1 MGDGQVDAQRP
12 APRPVLHTRDGVI
25 LVVGLV
31 LGAGIFRAPQLVAA
45 GSSSGTMF
53 LALWVV
59 GGVVSLLGA
68 LCYAELAAAYPDAGG
83 EYHFLGRA
91 FGRRAGFLCAW
102 SRMTVIQTGSI
113 AILSFLV
120 GDYVAT
126 LVDGADP
133 RAGLSAV
140 VAAGVVVALTLL
152 NVAGL
157 RQSGGVQ
164 YALTALEV
172 LGLLAVIVAGL
183 VIAEPAPRIAEAGA
197 EASNGGIALAVVFVL
212 LTFGGWSEAAYISAE
227 LKDRRR
233 GAIRTLGWGLG
244 IITVLY
250 LLANAAY
257 LRGLGLQGVAGS
269 SAVAADLMRGAVG
282 AWGAVAVSFAV
293 MVAALSSANA
303 TMITGARSNYALGR
317 DVPLFGFLSGWHE
330 DQHTPRSAFLLQ
342 GAIALLLVG
351 FGAFAR
357 SGFEAMVAYTAPVFW
372 LILFGT
378 GAALLVLRR
387 REPAVDRPFRVPL
400 YPVVPLLFCGIAAY
414 MLYSSVAYASGVTR
428 YLPGAIWP
436 TVTQAAL
443 ARRVGA
449 PATKLVATGLIAVVL
464 TALSGGIVG
473 LLAFPRLAADDPK
486 WWLMLPVL
494 LSAGAVML
502 APRLLRRLLGFGQR
516 IVRQGER
523 TEIMLPS
530 GQDFYGNDR
539 SWHPWVVLQRHA
551 CGDHRGCPR
560 RTSDI
565 RDNAGRGRP
574 PQRGCR
580 SGIAGTCR
588 SRGT

>member
-1 MGDGQVDAQRP
+1 MVDDQVHAQRS
-12 APRPVLHTRDGVI
+12 APRPVLRTRDGVI

-31 LGAGIFRAPQLVAA
+31 LGAGIFRAPQLVAG

-53 LALWVV
+53 LALWVL
-59 GGVVSLLGA
+59 GGLISLLGA

-133 RAGLSAV
+133 RAGLSAA

-183 VIAEPAPRIAEAGA
+183 VIAEPAPRVAAAGA
-197 EASNGGIALAVVFVL
+197 EASAGGIALAVVFVL

-227 LKDRRR
+227 LRDRRR

-257 LRGLGLQGVAGS
+257 LRGLGLQGVAAS

-293 MVAALSSANA
+293 IVAALSSANA

-317 DVPLFGFLSGWHE
+317 DVPLFGFLGNWHE
-330 DQHTPRSAFLLQ
+330 DQHTPRSAFLFQ

-378 GAALLVLRR
+378 GASLLILRR

-414 MLYSSVAYASGVTR
+414 MLYSSVAYAGRGALLGVAVMLAG
-428 YLPGAIWP
+428 LP
-436 TVTQAAL
+436 VLAL
-443 ARRVGA
+443 ARRGRA
-449 PATKLVATGLIAVVL
+449 AALHPPVA
-464 TALSGGIVG
+464 
-473 LLAFPRLAADDPK
+473 
-486 WWLMLPVL
+486 
-494 LSAGAVML
+494 
-502 APRLLRRLLGFGQR
+502 
-516 IVRQGER
+516 
-523 TEIMLPS
+523 
-530 GQDFYGNDR
+530 
-539 SWHPWVVLQRHA
+539 
-551 CGDHRGCPR
+551 
-560 RTSDI
+560 
-565 RDNAGRGRP
+565 
-574 PQRGCR
+574 
-580 SGIAGTCR
+580 
-588 SRGT
+588 RGTTWAP

>member
-1 MGDGQVDAQRP
+1 MGDRDVRAERP
-12 APRPVLHTRDGVI
+12 APRAVLHTRDGVI

-53 LALWVV
+53 LGLWVI
-59 GGVVSLLGA
+59 GGVISLIGA
-68 LCYAELAAAYPDAGG
+68 LCYAELAAAYPNAGG
-83 EYHFLGRA
+83 EYHFLSRA

-120 GDYVAT
+120 GDYVAS
-126 LVDGADP
+126 LAGGPDP
-133 RAGLSAV
+133 RPGLSAA

-172 LGLLAVIVAGL
+172 LGLVAVIVVGL
-183 VIAEPAPRIAEAGA
+183 FIAAPAEPVITAGVA
-197 EASNGGIALAVVFVL
+197 ASSGGIGLAFVFVL

-227 LKDRRR
+227 LRDRKR

-244 IITVLY
+244 ILTVLY

-257 LRGLGLQGVAGS
+257 LRGLGLDGVAGS
-269 SAVAADLMRGAVG
+269 SAVAADLMRGSVG

-317 DVPLFGFLSGWHE
+317 DVPLFGFLGGWHE
-330 DQHTPRSAFLLQ
+330 GQHTPRAAFLLQ
-342 GAIALLLVG
+342 GGIALLLVA

-378 GAALLVLRR
+378 GASLLVLRR
-387 REPAVDRPFRVPL
+387 REPSTERPFRVPL
-400 YPVVPLLFCGIAAY
+400 YPIVPLLFCGIAAY
-414 MLYSSVAYASGVTR
+414 MLYSSVAYAGRGALLGV
-428 YLPGAIWP
+428 
-436 TVTQAAL
+436 
-443 ARRVGA
+443 
-449 PATKLVATGLIAVVL
+449 
-464 TALSGGIVG
+464 
-473 LLAFPRLAADDPK
+473 
-486 WWLMLPVL
+486 
-494 LSAGAVML
+494 AVML
-502 APRLLRRLLGFGQR
+502 AGLPVLAFASRA
-516 IVRQGER
+516 R
-523 TEIMLPS
+523 TASL
-530 GQDFYGNDR
+530 
-539 SWHPWVVLQRHA
+539 HPPVA
-551 CGDHRGCPR
+551 
-560 RTSDI
+560 
-565 RDNAGRGRP
+565 
-574 PQRGCR
+574 
-580 SGIAGTCR
+580 
-588 SRGT
+588 RGTTWAP